1 MEPTEDE
8 KSASDLWAVSPES
21 RRFVLRDGSTWRRL
35 VMRGIVNDPEMKQ
48 KWANNRE
55 QIRQRQIEAA
65 KQARIYGF
73 GLAGGVTKKASNRK
87 VPEVEPEV
95 ETKAPEVKTVVQAMQ
110 PKEPTRDVLKKL
122 VLEHR
127 DLLGDETLSREKA
140 EEFLRSKLAERG
152 LSTKPIAEKPPAQK
166 RVLRWAT

>member
-8 KSASDLWAVSPES
+8 KSASDLWAFSPES

-87 VPEVEPEV
+87 VPEVEPEA
-95 ETKAPEVKTVVQAMQ
+95 ETKTPEVRPKAPEVKTVVQAMQ

-127 DLLGDETLSREKA
+127 FTWR
-140 EEFLRSKLAERG
+140 
-152 LSTKPIAEKPPAQK
+152 
-166 RVLRWAT
+166 

>member
-8 KSASDLWAVSPES
+8 KSASELWAFSPES

-65 KQARIYGF
+65 KQARVYGW

-87 VPEVEPEV
+87 VPEVEQPKELPK
-95 ETKAPEVKTVVQAMQ
+95 ELPKEQPKEQPEVKPQEPQ
-110 PKEPTRDVLKKL
+110 LKEPRAM
-122 VLEHR
+122 
-127 DLLGDETLSREKA
+127 S
-140 EEFLRSKLAERG
+140 
-152 LSTKPIAEKPPAQK
+152 
-166 RVLRWAT
+166 

>member
-8 KSASDLWAVSPES
+8 KSASELWAFSPES

-65 KQARIYGF
+65 KQARVYGW
-73 GLAGGVTKKASNRK
+73 GLGGVTKKASNRK
-87 VPEVEPEV
+87 VPEVDLPKEQSKELPKEQPK
-95 ETKAPEVKTVVQAMQ
+95 ELSKEQPAPEVKTVVQALQ

-127 DLLGDETLSREKA
+127 DILGDESLSREGRRISSQQA
-140 EEFLRSKLAERG
+140 CRER
-152 LSTKPIAEKPPAQK
+152 ACNEAN
-166 RVLRWAT
+166 R